1 MKRVSKPARNNPDP
15 VPFIQIKNE
24 PTTASNV
31 QFVSSS
37 NVAEQT
43 SVHLKRRLD
52 SLSIE
57 IDRLQNEIET
67 KSFKR
72 KQLEEINRKLTETR
86 NQNNLTLKQN
96 AADIATTKKRQR
108 N

>member
-1 MKRVSKPARNNPDP
+1 MPFLVPVHNFIHNP
-15 VPFIQIKNE
+15 
-24 PTTASNV
+24 
-31 QFVSSS
+31 
-37 NVAEQT
+37 
-43 SVHLKRRLD
+43 LD

-57 IDRLQNEIET
+57 IDRLQSEIDT

-96 AADIATTKKRQR
+96 EVSFCLSHFVRTYKTVLSVRTHVLMVGEQNKPTFYF
-108 N
+108 